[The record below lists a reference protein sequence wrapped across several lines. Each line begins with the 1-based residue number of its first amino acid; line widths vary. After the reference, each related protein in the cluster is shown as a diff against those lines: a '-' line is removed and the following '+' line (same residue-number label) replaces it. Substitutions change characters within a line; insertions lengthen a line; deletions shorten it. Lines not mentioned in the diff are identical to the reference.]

1 MVVYYKFV
9 FSSKLKLFSMHYK
22 FYDSFIII
30 FSLFKRFSSLLLG
43 LQVLPLIGCLII
55 FTTPAWKVN
64 QIRNYAFIVSLLT
77 FTQLSFMVLFDP
89 TSADWQFRYD
99 LKCLFNQPYATDLMP
114 DTSLGIYFILALFWY

>member
-1 MVVYYKFV
+1 
-9 FSSKLKLFSMHYK
+9 
-22 FYDSFIII
+22 
-30 FSLFKRFSSLLLG
+30 
-43 LQVLPLIGCLII
+43 LIGCLII

-77 FTQLSFMVLFDP
+77 FFTQLSLWILFDP

-114 DTSLGIYFILALFWY
+114 DTSLESFHLSFCFGIDRLVYG